1 MKAAAWAGG
10 GGSAALE
17 GGELEAAARLWRA
30 GSRRQ
35 RGSGGRG
42 IGGGSATVESGEQAA
57 ARLRGVGR
65 IWWPRRAFPTAENT
79 SVRCRAAVGAPSGRR
94 NH

>member
-1 MKAAAWAGG
+1 MKQQRDFLRQGGGGSGTLEGGEDHLG

-30 GSRRQ
+30 GRRWQ

-42 IGGGSATVESGEQAA
+42 GRLWSLSAEGP
-57 ARLRGVGR
+57 ARD
-65 IWWPRRAFPTAENT
+65 AFAGPFE
-79 SVRCRAAVGAPSGRR
+79 
-94 NH
+94 